1 MANAQ
6 TFENIRDIHSV
17 REDFPI
23 LHQEVN
29 GKPLVYFDN
38 AATSQKPQV
47 VIDAV
52 ASYYQGINS
61 NVHRGVHK
69 LSQLA
74 TDAFEQT
81 RNKVKN
87 LLNAQH
93 AYEVIFTSGT
103 TAGINLVASSYG
115 QKFVSPGDE
124 ILISHMEHHSNI
136 VPWQLLCERQGAHL
150 KVIPITDSGE
160 LDMEAFYELLSEK
173 TKLISLVFI
182 SNALGTI
189 NPVKEIIQAA
199 HSKEIPVLLDAA
211 QAIPHQA
218 VDVQELDCDFLVFS
232 GHKILA
238 PTGTGILYGK
248 EKWLNEMPP
257 FLGGGDMID
266 VVRFEK
272 TTYAGLPHK
281 FEAGTPDIAGVV
293 GMGTAIDYIQ
303 EIGYGFIDQ
312 QEKLLLEYGTRKLE
326 ELGYIQIIG
335 TSQQKTS
342 VISFL
347 IEGIHPYDAGTI
359 LDHMGVAIRTGHH
372 CTQPIMERFSIPG
385 TMRAS
390 FAFYNTLEEI
400 DRLIEAIK
408 QAKLMLG

>member
-1 MANAQ
+1 M
-6 TFENIRDIHSV
+6 RDIHSV